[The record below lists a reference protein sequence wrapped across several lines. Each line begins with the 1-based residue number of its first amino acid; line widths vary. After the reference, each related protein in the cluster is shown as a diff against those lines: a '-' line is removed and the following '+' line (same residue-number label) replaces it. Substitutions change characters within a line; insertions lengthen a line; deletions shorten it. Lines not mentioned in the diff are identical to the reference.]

1 MAEVKLDE
9 LKPNS
14 HKYLQ
19 EEENKQMRE
28 KIAASSPATEK
39 KAEKVTHG
47 AVTTR
52 KRSLGRRFF
61 DIFVDENVGDV
72 NTYLLYDVLVPA
84 IKENIADLINSAVG
98 MIFFGEATRR
108 VVRRSN
114 GNGTGSKVNYG
125 GYFNGGTRTERMP
138 SYGRSRIAHNF
149 EDVVFETRAD
159 AELVLD
165 GMVDI
170 LQEYKQVS
178 VADLYD
184 LAGRSTEF
192 TDNNFGWTDLRGARV
207 SGSPARGYIIEL
219 PRCITLGR

>member
-1 MAEVKLDE
+1 MAEVNMED

-14 HKYLQ
+14 HKYKQ
-19 EEENKQMRE
+19 EQETKSLT
-28 KIAASSPATEK
+28 AANIGNPPAEK
-39 KAEKVTHG
+39 KAERVTQG

-52 KRSLGRRFF
+52 KKSLGRRFF
-61 DIFVDENVGDV
+61 DIFIDENVSDV
-72 NTYLLYDVLVPA
+72 KTYLIYDVLVPA

-98 MIFFGEATRR
+98 MLFFGEASRR
-108 VVRRSN
+108 VVRRNN
-114 GNGTGSKVNYG
+114 GNSNSKINYG
-125 GYFNGGTRTERMP
+125 GYFNGGSRTERMP

-165 GMVDI
+165 GLMDI

-184 LAGRSTEF
+184 LAGKSTEF
-192 TDNNFGWTDLRGARV
+192 TDNKYGWIELRGARV
-207 SGSPARGYIIEL
+207 VGSPTRGYIIDL
-219 PRCITLGR
+219 PRCVALER